1 MPKLL
6 MRLFGV
12 SSHVE
17 MVQRLHEAGIR
28 DIEVTDRGGLVVN
41 NADDDHDHMAEMRAE
56 ARRIVAE
63 DTEEMRSQN

>member
-17 MVQRLHEAGIR
+17 MIQRLHEAGIK

-41 NADDDHDHMAEMRAE
+41 NAHEGMAEERAD
-56 ARRIVAE
+56 AKRIVAE
-63 DTEEMRSQN
+63 DTEEIRNQTSAG